1 MSKKLEQLQQL
12 EDDIKRQAEKNLMNS
27 QLTGKPL
34 IDPILYK
41 ELAMTMETSFKQV
54 TSKIPEDIIVKF
66 SNDAILSK
74 PITVDLKKESNPDLD
89 KPLTSNE
96 IIERKTKEL
105 LLAKAMLKD
114 VDEVREKLIEHARN
128 PQDTTSSL
136 SIIDKYNEKRN
147 NGGKR

>member
-12 EDDIKRQAEKNLMNS
+12 QDDIQRQAEKNMMNS

-34 IDPILYK
+34 IDPIIFA
-41 ELAMTMETSFKQV
+41 EFSMTMETSFKQV
-54 TSKIPEDIIVKF
+54 TSKIPEEIIVKF

-74 PITVDLKKESNPDLD
+74 PITVNLKKEANPDLD
-89 KPLTSNE
+89 MPLTSNE

-114 VDEVREKLIEHARN
+114 VDEVRERLIEQARN
-128 PQDTTSSL
+128 PQDTTSSS
-136 SIIDKYNEKRN
+136 SIIDRYNEKRN

>member
-12 EDDIKRQAEKNLMNS
+12 EDDIQRQAEKNVMNS

-34 IDPILYK
+34 IDPIIFA
-41 ELAMTMETSFKQV
+41 EFAMTMETSFKQV

-74 PITVDLKKESNPDLD
+74 PTRVDLKKEDNSDLD

-114 VDEVREKLIEHARN
+114 VDEVREKLIEQARN
-128 PQDTTSSL
+128 PQDTTSST